1 MSAENKYFY
10 LLAVFAIIM
19 LFQRQGLA
27 ADAAAGFI
35 YDAKGKRDPFIPLV
49 TQDGRIIEPPRRKE
63 KTEGPPQLEGIIYD
77 PRGASYA
84 VMDGEVFRVGDAAG
98 DYQIIKIE
106 LRKVIMQKAGRELTV
121 ELTEAAPP

>member
-1 MSAENKYFY
+1 MKRFKNKYFY
-10 LLAVFAIIM
+10 LLAVFAIIS
-19 LFQRQGLA
+19 LFQGQGLTT
-27 ADAAAGFI
+27 DAPGGFI

-49 TQDGRIIEPPRRKE
+49 TQDGRIIEPPKRKE

-84 VMDGEVFRVGDAAG
+84 VMEGEVFRVGDAAG

-106 LRKVIMQKAGRELTV
+106 AQKVVLQKAGREFTV
-121 ELTEAAPP
+121 ELKKED